1 MKTYMLLN
9 GLRWSRNSGSILCN
23 TLKKWCFRTA
33 WGGVCYESYLT
44 NVSLPAVIPAFSLF
58 VGNVDIA
65 FGGYLR
71 YLLIVVIGIL
81 LSYYLNKVNKH
92 LLSLIFVTSK

>member
-33 WGGVCYESYLT
+33 WGEGEGVHKSDKIHAHTIMMHSVQALYC
-44 NVSLPAVIPAFSLF
+44 
-58 VGNVDIA
+58 
-65 FGGYLR
+65 
-71 YLLIVVIGIL
+71 
-81 LSYYLNKVNKH
+81 H
-92 LLSLIFVTSK
+92 